1 MIRRII
7 GSGWSL
13 WPAAV
18 ASKYREE
25 RKVEPIFPTTNQLE
39 HHEDEVYNKIGQVKN
54 VRKRTGKRLS
64 VKA

>member
-1 MIRRII
+1 
-7 GSGWSL
+7 L

-25 RKVEPIFPTTNQLE
+25 RKVEPIFPSTNELE

-54 VRKRTGKRLS
+54 VRKRSGRRLS